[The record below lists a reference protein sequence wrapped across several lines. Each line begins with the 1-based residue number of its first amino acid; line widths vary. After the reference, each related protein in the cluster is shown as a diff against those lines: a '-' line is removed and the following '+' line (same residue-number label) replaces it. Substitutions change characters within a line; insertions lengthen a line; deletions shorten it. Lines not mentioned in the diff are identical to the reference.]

1 MLVNT
6 RNCRAA
12 VGPRCEWRKKRGR
25 PWAENGS
32 KRRTRREED
41 EEEDDDDDDEEEEE
55 EDEREP
61 TPVARAVYDMVGGRS
76 FAGIAGSNPAGDL
89 DVYLL

>member
-1 MLVNT
+1 VN
-6 RNCRAA
+6 
-12 VGPRCEWRKKRGR
+12 GGRKGRR

-41 EEEDDDDDDEEEEE
+41 EEEDDDDDEEEEEEE